1 MGSRGFERQ
10 TIYLSFPF
18 YTQTTNPMKNP
29 FPLRLLCL
37 CLLVFPHLLSQ
48 AQSRFGIDLGGGLV
62 VPTSA
67 QLNKVFYTG
76 GEMSLG
82 FKVAVL
88 PSKRLWIVP
97 NGGFKMYM
105 KGAGSD
111 NNVTETFLTGKT
123 GLEFQYKAAEHRK
136 WAFFPL
142 VRIDYN
148 WCSNFFSK
156 TYGYDPTTNTTT
168 TAETDS
174 YLSGHDLSYD
184 AGIMIVRSSLWFL
197 RIDYEYFNP
206 SLKVNSDLKNQLQAD
221 GFAVPATTRINCSS
235 VNIGLG
241 FTFNFKHRSRY

>member
-1 MGSRGFERQ
+1 
-10 TIYLSFPF
+10 
-18 YTQTTNPMKNP
+18 MKTP
-29 FPLRLLCL
+29 FPLRLLCR
-37 CLLVFPHLLSQ
+37 CLLVFPHLLSR
-48 AQSRFGIDLGGGLV
+48 AQSRFGIDFDGSLV

-67 QLNKVFYTG
+67 QFNKVFYTG

-82 FKVAVL
+82 FKVAAL
-88 PSKRLWIVP
+88 PGKRLWIVP
-97 NGGFKMYM
+97 TGGFKMYI

-111 NNVTETFLTGKT
+111 NSVTETFLTGKA
-123 GLEFQYKAAEHRK
+123 GLELQYRAAGHRK

-168 TAETDS
+168 VAETDS
-174 YLSGHDLSYD
+174 YLSGHDLAYD
-184 AGIMIVRSSLWFL
+184 AGIMIVRSVWFL

-206 SLKVNSDLKNQLQAD
+206 SLKVNSDLKDQLLAD

-241 FTFNFKHRSRY
+241 FTINFQHRSR

>member
-1 MGSRGFERQ
+1 
-10 TIYLSFPF
+10 
-18 YTQTTNPMKNP
+18 MKNP
-29 FPLRLLCL
+29 FPFRLICL

-76 GEMSLG
+76 GEMALG
-82 FKVAVL
+82 FKMAVL

-97 NGGFKMYM
+97 GGGFEMYQ

-111 NNVTETFLTGKT
+111 NSVTETFLTGKA

-168 TAETDS
+168 IAETDS

-184 AGIMIVRSSLWFL
+184 AGIMIVRSSFWFL

-206 SLKVNSDLKNQLQAD
+206 SLKVNSDLNNQLLAD
-221 GFAVPATTRINCSS
+221 GFAVPATTKINCSS

-241 FTFNFKHRSRY
+241 LTLNFKHRSRS

>member
-1 MGSRGFERQ
+1 
-10 TIYLSFPF
+10 
-18 YTQTTNPMKNP
+18 MKNP

-48 AQSRFGIDLGGGLV
+48 AQSRFGIDVGGGLV
-62 VPTSA
+62 VPTST
-67 QLNKVFYTG
+67 QFNTVFYTG

-88 PSKRLWIVP
+88 PSKKKLWIVP

-111 NNVTETFLTGKT
+111 NSVTETFLTGKA
-123 GLEFQYKAAEHRK
+123 GLEFQYKATEHRK

-142 VRIDYN
+142 VRVDYN
-148 WCSNFFSK
+148 WCSNYFSK

-168 TAETDS
+168 IAKTDS

-184 AGIMIVRSSLWFL
+184 AGIMIVRSLLWFL
-197 RIDYEYFNP
+197 RVDYEYFNP
-206 SLKVNSDLKNQLQAD
+206 SLKINSDLKNQLQAD
-221 GFAVPATTRINCSS
+221 GFVVPATTRINCSS

-241 FTFNFKHRSRY
+241 LTFNFKHRSRF